1 MASYWAPLPK
11 GVALRATISRQKV
24 PWLLD
29 RAIAAPGPTQM
40 NAAQQR
46 ARTGTTATATAPAAL
61 TVWRSGR
68 PLAVLV
74 SLGSALP
81 LGAPPTIAALPVKR
95 VVYMRR
101 QVVAPRKQTAT
112 NATWAASV
120 RLVERVRVAKAAR

>member
-61 TVWRSGR
+61 AAWRSGR

-81 LGAPPTIAALPVKR
+81 LGAPPTTAALPVKR
-95 VVYMRR
+95 AVYLWR
-101 QVVAPRKQTAT
+101 QVAAPRKQTAA
-112 NATWAASV
+112 NAKWAASA
-120 RLVERVRVAKAAR
+120 RLVEHVRLAKAGK